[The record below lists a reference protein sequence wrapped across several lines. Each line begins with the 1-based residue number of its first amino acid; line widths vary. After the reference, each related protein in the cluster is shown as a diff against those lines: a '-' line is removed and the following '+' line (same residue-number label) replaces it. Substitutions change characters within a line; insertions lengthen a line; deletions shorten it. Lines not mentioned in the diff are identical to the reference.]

1 MSLSKN
7 INAIKLSA
15 LLLLAAAANS
25 SVAQSTTVCKNQYPC
40 GECAVF
46 DNNGNDL
53 KGFIYNNKKQLDV
66 RGGKLNEA
74 SDNMWGYL
82 LIRTAKV
89 PSVSSKWEKK
99 GDLNVTASI
108 RTTYV
113 MNKTKDGEQA
123 TWWARECNLNNGPL
137 VQIKVN
143 DEDKLDMEHVR
154 YEKLMHSLDPMKF
167 TLVEY
172 ADTFNDRDYDFML
185 KNYILTKCRTVDVDD
200 YKSMVDFYNG
210 FLGKFTTTDD
220 AALGNS
226 SFLTFFTGTSNAKY
240 LGYFNVVNGK
250 LAGKLEALDIQYE
263 RDRDT
268 VIKHTFTKLTGKTV
282 YIYGDDTYGMDKKM
296 ILYGKAHDLK
306 LRRRKTNITSKF
318 NNER

>member
-15 LLLLAAAANS
+15 LLLLATANTG
-25 SVAQSTTVCKNQYPC
+25 VAQTMTVCKNQYPC

-53 KGFIYNNKKQLDV
+53 KGFISNNKKQLGV
-66 RGGKLNEA
+66 RGGALGEA
-74 SDNMWGYL
+74 SGNTWGYL
-82 LIRTAKV
+82 LVRTANV
-89 PSVSSKWEKK
+89 PSVSSKWAKK

-113 MNKTKDGEQA
+113 MNKAGSTEQA

-143 DEDKLDMEHVR
+143 DEGKLDMEHVR
-154 YEKLMHSLDPMKF
+154 YEKLMNAVAANKMTF
-167 TLVEY
+167 VEY
-172 ADTFNDRDYDFML
+172 ADTFNARDYDNML
-185 KNYILTKCRTVDVDD
+185 KNYIVTKCGAVDMDD
-200 YKSMVDFYNG
+200 YKTMVDFYNG
-210 FLGKFTTTDD
+210 FVTRFTTTED
-220 AALGNS
+220 AALTNS
-226 SFLTFFTGTSNAKY
+226 SFLTFFTGPSKTRY
-240 LGYFNVVNGK
+240 VGYFNMVNDK
-250 LAGKLEALDIQYE
+250 LAGHIDVLDLQYD
-263 RDRDT
+263 RDIDT
-268 VIKHTFTKLTGKTV
+268 VIKHTFPRLTGKTV

-306 LRRRKTNITSKF
+306 LRRRKTNMTGKF
-318 NNER
+318 NSEH

>member
-1 MSLSKN
+1 MSLSMN

-15 LLLLAAAANS
+15 LLLLAAANTGL
-25 SVAQSTTVCKNQYPC
+25 AQSMTVCKNQYPC

-53 KGFIYNNKKQLDV
+53 KGFIYNNKKQLEL
-66 RGGKLNEA
+66 RGSKLGEA
-74 SDNMWGYL
+74 SGDTWGYL
-82 LIRTAKV
+82 LVRTANV

-108 RTTYV
+108 RATYV
-113 MNKTKDGEQA
+113 MNKAKDVEQA
-123 TWWARECNLNNGPL
+123 AWWARECNLDNGPL

-143 DEDKLDMEHVR
+143 DSKQQIDMEQVR
-154 YEKLMHSLDPMKF
+154 YEKLMGSLAPMKM

-172 ADTFNDRDYDFML
+172 ADTFNARDYDNML
-185 KNYILTKCRTVDVDD
+185 RNYIAVKCGAVDVND
-200 YKSMVDFYNG
+200 YKTMVDFFNG
-210 FLGKFTTTDD
+210 FVTRFTTTED

-226 SFLTFFTGTSNAKY
+226 SFMTFFGGANNTRY
-240 LGYFNVVNGK
+240 VGYFNMVNDK
-250 LAGKLEALDIQYE
+250 LAGRLEVLDLQYD
-263 RDRDT
+263 RDIDT

-306 LRRRKTNITSKF
+306 LKRRKTNMSGKF
-318 NNER
+318 NGEH